1 MDLTAITVVHGKLK
15 RPRWLSKELW
25 TFSKPI
31 WRELGRLEKPQSL
44 FARSKQVAL
53 SPKQPC
59 QSNGNQCHAANRPP
73 KSGMA
78 VQQRNDIK
86 VHAKNSG
93 NQIQGQENGGDG
105 SERSHGLAG
114 AIALGIEVNL
124 DRRFDALL

>member
-53 SPKQPC
+53 SPKQPS
-59 QSNGNQCHAANRPP
+59 QGGRDQEHAANRPP
-73 KSGMA
+73 KTGA
-78 VQQRNDIK
+78 VVQQRNDFK
-86 VHAKNSG
+86 VHPEDGS

-114 AIALGIEVNL
+114 AIALGIEMNL
-124 DRRFDALL
+124 HRCFNALL